1 MTHCCYS
8 LLKLRFSSF
17 PITDLGSN
25 NFPQRFRK
33 SLSFSHRSPKFIL
46 SAISRTM
53 EVVEGSEGSQGSSSP
68 MKLLFVEMGVGY
80 DQHGC
85 AILFRFFFCIFG
97 LFSLV
102 LADMAIN
109 PTDRT

>member
-1 MTHCCYS
+1 MTECCYS
-8 LLKLRFSSF
+8 LLNLQFSSF

-25 NFPQRFRK
+25 SFPRRFRK
-33 SLSFSHRSPKFIL
+33 TLSFSHRSSKFLL

-53 EVVEGSEGSQGSSSP
+53 EVVEGSEGSRGSSSP

-85 AILFRFFFCIFG
+85 CFSSFFFFVFFVLLIFG
-97 LFSLV
+97 FC
-102 LADMAIN
+102 
-109 PTDRT
+109 